1 MPSIERSIFVQG
13 DPKKVYE
20 LAKDMPAFADYMQ
33 DVRSI
38 TVVERGENYAV
49 TEWDVDVMGR
59 SLRWTERD
67 EFDDDSRVIRYRQ
80 TAGELSRFEGEWRFE
95 EAGDGVQVRLL
106 VDFELGI
113 PMLGALLN
121 PVLAKAV
128 EENTDQLLRA
138 LRDRAA
144 GNESGE

>member
-1 MPSIERSIFVQG
+1 MPLIERSIFVQG
-13 DPKKVYE
+13 DPGDVYE
-20 LAKDMPAFADYMQ
+20 LAKDFPAFVEHMP

-38 TVVERGENYAV
+38 TVLERGENYAV

-59 SLRWTERD
+59 SFRWTERD
-67 EFDDDSRVIRYRQ
+67 DFDDDARVIRFRQ

-95 EAGDGVQVRLL
+95 EAGDGVRVRLL

-128 EENTDQLLRA
+128 EENTDKLLHA
-138 LRDRAA
+138 LRERA
-144 GNESGE
+144 ERT